1 MAYTLEMYLKEE
13 TMKYINTM
21 LADPKFR
28 TQVNQE
34 FAEICDPYVPFV
46 TGQLAENIRV
56 DSNGITYEQPYA
68 SNVYDSMNVHS
79 KEFHPLATSQWDEV
93 AFANHKDELTAKTK
107 EIIEKWIK
115 TKR

>member
-1 MAYTLEMYLKEE
+1 
-13 TMKYINTM
+13 
-21 LADPKFR
+21 
-28 TQVNQE
+28 
-34 FAEICDPYVPFV
+34 
-46 TGQLAENIRV
+46 
-56 DSNGITYEQPYA
+56 
-68 SNVYDSMNVHS
+68 MNVHS